1 MASIS
6 QFKSALKGGGARS
19 NRFETLIEF
28 PSFAAGSD
36 TIRKT
41 PFLCSS
47 SQLPGSNIG
56 VIEHP
61 FRGRVLKLAGDRTY
75 DEWTVSFVNDLDFDL
90 RNAFELWQNGINGY
104 NSNTGFVVP
113 DDYMA
118 TVSIYQLDNKDNRVK
133 SYTMKLAWPSVVA
146 PIEVAQD
153 SNDQIELFEVTF
165 VYSDISN
172 GSST

>member
-6 QFKSALKGGGARS
+6 DFKRALKGGGARS
-19 NRFETLIEF
+19 NRFEVLVEF
-28 PSFAAGSD
+28 PAFAATSD

-41 PFLCSS
+41 PLLVSS
-47 SQLPGSNIG
+47 SQLPGTNLG

-61 FRGRVLKLAGDRTY
+61 FRGRVLKLAGDRTF
-75 DEWTVSFVNDLDFDL
+75 DEWTATFVNDLDFDL
-90 RNAFELWQNGINGY
+90 RNAFERWSNTINGY
-104 NSNTGFVVP
+104 NSNIGTTVP

-118 TVSIYQLDNKDNRVK
+118 TVTIYQLDSQDKRVK
-133 SYTMKLAWPSVVA
+133 EYAMQLAWPSIVA

-153 SNDQIELFEVTF
+153 ANDQIELFEVTF
-165 VYSDISN
+165 VYSDINN